1 MVTQKFVRR
10 VWKVFC
16 HFGDAQNFINFPLCF
31 PSPWGGQQISPV
43 SPWGPSSPFS
53 EAFTPK
59 ARRHQILPPDT
70 QTFSIFWSSL
80 ALDGPLLISISY
92 ESPRLRVKGQIG
104 LMASENSHVSM
115 EQTGGPRDFNIIK
128 MPQTGQTELPAAP
141 ESEEDIGTAL
151 QSPYSHN
158 A

>member
-1 MVTQKFVRR
+1 MVTQKFVRW

-43 SPWGPSSPFS
+43 SPQRPSSPFS
-53 EAFTPK
+53 EVFTPK

-80 ALDGPLLISISY
+80 ALDGPLLISVVEVLHSGSKGRLVQWPLRISMY
-92 ESPRLRVKGQIG
+92 PWSRLEDQDISTLSKRLKLARQNCQQPQRV
-104 LMASENSHVSM
+104 NR
-115 EQTGGPRDFNIIK
+115 T
-128 MPQTGQTELPAAP
+128 
-141 ESEEDIGTAL
+141 
-151 QSPYSHN
+151 
-158 A
+158 